1 MVFTYSILALAA
13 VAAMV
18 ATLTGRWRLAFAP
31 FRIKPRQMTVSK
43 LGLEV
48 HDPANIARVDRLLA
62 SFADGFN
69 AMITAR
75 SPEAVERQCDAQ
87 PMLFSPF
94 AHEGMAMG
102 YTLRNLFRFDGQAFE
117 RDLVKRWPELRYLY
131 YVGLGFWSGMRRH
144 GAARLEQI
152 TRNLDPLYRHLCYDG
167 YGFACGFFDYPDN
180 PSALTRLHRITG
192 YARNAAYQGVGRSL
206 WFRFMDRPEMLVT
219 EIDKLGE
226 YAADAAAGVGLAAGY
241 VNPDRLERAQAIGRE
256 LPMAWRPHFHL
267 GLSFALKARSIQDP
281 DRFAQDLADM
291 PAPVHEAVW
300 ASVRECD
307 RIELQVRAE
316 HRPDGY
322 AVWRSRMTQ
331 WLANHIEYPMAA
343 VRQVASVDCANP
355 MARV

>member
-1 MVFTYSILALAA
+1 MIYAISILAFAA
-13 VAAMV
+13 GAATVVAMN
-18 ATLTGRWRLAFAP
+18 GRWRLAFAP
-31 FRIKPRQMTVSK
+31 FRIKPRQMTVSR

-48 HDPANIARVDRLLA
+48 HDRSNIARVDRLLA
-62 SFADGFN
+62 SFAEGFN

-75 SPEAVERQCDAQ
+75 SPEAAERHCDNQ

-102 YTLRNLFRFDGQAFE
+102 YTLRNLFRFDGRSFE
-117 RDLVKRWPELRYLY
+117 RDLVMRRPELRYLY

-144 GAARLEQI
+144 SAARLEQI
-152 TRNLDPLYRHLCYDG
+152 TQDLDPLYRHLCYDG
-167 YGFACGFFDYPDN
+167 YGFACGFFDYPEN

-206 WFRFMDRPEMLVT
+206 WFRFMDRPELLIN

-256 LPMAWRPHFHL
+256 LPLAWRQHFHL

-281 DRFAQDLADM
+281 DQFEQDLAGM
-291 PAPVHEAVW
+291 PQTVHEAVW

-316 HRPDGY
+316 RRPDGY

-343 VRQVASVDCANP
+343 MRQAASVDSADP